1 LLYNLYIRYRK
12 LVIENV
18 KSEHYKWLAEMAKA
32 LDFKVVEV
40 ELSEDE
46 EDEELLA
53 AMEEVKD
60 EPIATEEEVLKF
72 EAWLKSNEKS

>member
-1 LLYNLYIRYRK
+1 MK

-18 KSEHYKWLAEMAKA
+18 KSEHYKWIAEMAKA

-46 EDEELLA
+46 YLLA

-60 EPIATEEEVLKF
+60 EPIATEEEALEF
-72 EAWLKSNEKS
+72 EEWLKSNK